1 MSFEII
7 DNGIQVGLFLLFAL
21 FSLIQG
27 LHMQNRR
34 FLILAGTYAS
44 FSMGTLYYL
53 LYLVIMGKVPQVF
66 YVSEMAWMASYLF
79 LLALCLMETRRYR
92 GKLDVLVLELT
103 IVEAA
108 MVIGWK
114 ILGPSYPFT
123 IAFALVTACIFYYA
137 LLGYRME
144 KRMLMLA
151 MVLVIVWQLL
161 LYIVSVFTTEYTHF
175 NLYFAVDFLLM
186 ATMCSLF
193 LWLKKE
199 ECK

>member
-92 GKLDVLVLELT
+92 GKLDVLVLGLT
-103 IVEAA
+103 IVEVA

-161 LYIVSVFTTEYTHF
+161 LYIVSVFTTGYTHF

>member
-7 DNGIQVGLFLLFAL
+7 DNGIQVVLFLLFAL

-92 GKLDVLVLELT
+92 GKLDVLVLGLT

-123 IAFALVTACIFYYA
+123 VAFAMVTACIFYYA
-137 LLGYRME
+137 LLGYWME

-161 LYIVSVFTTEYTHF
+161 LYIVSVFTTGYTHF

>member
-161 LYIVSVFTTEYTHF
+161 LYIVSVFTTGYTHF

>member
-92 GKLDVLVLELT
+92 GKLDVLVLGLT

-144 KRMLMLA
+144 KRMLMVA

-161 LYIVSVFTTEYTHF
+161 LYIVSVFTTGYTHF

>member
-92 GKLDVLVLELT
+92 GKLDVLVLGLT

-123 IAFALVTACIFYYA
+123 VAFALVTACIFYYA

-161 LYIVSVFTTEYTHF
+161 LYIVSVFTTGYTHF

-193 LWLKKE
+193 RWLKKE

>member
-92 GKLDVLVLELT
+92 GKLDVLVLGLT

-108 MVIGWK
+108 MVFG
-114 ILGPSYPFT
+114 S
-123 IAFALVTACIFYYA
+123 
-137 LLGYRME
+137 
-144 KRMLMLA
+144 
-151 MVLVIVWQLL
+151 VLSIYHCVCFGNGMYLL
-161 LYIVSVFTTEYTHF
+161 LCSVGLSDGKENADACHGACDCVAASALYCFCFYNRIYTFQSVFCCGFSADGDH
-175 NLYFAVDFLLM
+175 VQSV
-186 ATMCSLF
+186 SLA
-193 LWLKKE
+193 E
-199 ECK
+199 EGGV

>member
-79 LLALCLMETRRYR
+79 LMALCLMETRRYR
-92 GKLDVLVLELT
+92 GKLDVLVLGLT

-161 LYIVSVFTTEYTHF
+161 LYIVSVFTTGYTHF

>member
-92 GKLDVLVLELT
+92 GKLDVLVLGLT

-161 LYIVSVFTTEYTHF
+161 LYIVSVFTTGYTHF

-186 ATMCSLF
+186 ATMSSLF

>member
-92 GKLDVLVLELT
+92 GKLDVLVLGLT

-123 IAFALVTACIFYYA
+123 VAFALVTACIFYYA

-144 KRMLMLA
+144 KRMLMVA

-161 LYIVSVFTTEYTHF
+161 LYIVSVFTTGYTHF

-186 ATMCSLF
+186 ATMCRLF
-193 LWLKKE
+193 FWLKKE

>member
-7 DNGIQVGLFLLFAL
+7 DNGIQVVLFLLFAL

-92 GKLDVLVLELT
+92 GKLDVLVLGLT

-123 IAFALVTACIFYYA
+123 VAFALVTACIFYYA

-161 LYIVSVFTTEYTHF
+161 LYIVSVFTTGYTHF

-193 LWLKKE
+193 FWLKKE

>member
-1 MSFEII
+1 MNFELI
-7 DNGIQVGLFLLFAL
+7 DNSFQITILGFCTIAALFLAL
-21 FSLIQG
+21 RYKSRSL
-27 LHMQNRR
+27 
-34 FLILAGTYAS
+34 LILALAYAC
-44 FSMGTLYYL
+44 FCMGTTYYI

-92 GKLDVLVLELT
+92 GKLDVLVLGLT

-123 IAFALVTACIFYYA
+123 VTFALVTACIFYYA

-144 KRMLMLA
+144 KRMLMVA

-161 LYIVSVFTTEYTHF
+161 LYIVSVFTTGYTHF

-193 LWLKKE
+193 FWLKKE

>member
-92 GKLDVLVLELT
+92 GKLDVLVLGLT

-161 LYIVSVFTTEYTHF
+161 LYIVSVFTTGYTHF

-186 ATMCSLF
+186 ATMCSL
-193 LWLKKE
+193 
-199 ECK
+199 

>member
-79 LLALCLMETRRYR
+79 LLALCLMETRQYR
-92 GKLDVLVLELT
+92 GKLDVLVLGLT

-123 IAFALVTACIFYYA
+123 VAFALVTACIFYYA

-161 LYIVSVFTTEYTHF
+161 LYIVSVFTTGYTHF

>member
-21 FSLIQG
+21 LSLIQG

-92 GKLDVLVLELT
+92 GKLDVLVLGLT

-114 ILGPSYPFT
+114 ILGPAYPFT
-123 IAFALVTACIFYYA
+123 VAFALVTACIFYYA

-151 MVLVIVWQLL
+151 MVFVIVWQLL
-161 LYIVSVFTTEYTHF
+161 LYIVSVFTTGYTHF

-193 LWLKKE
+193 FWLKKE

>member
-7 DNGIQVGLFLLFAL
+7 DNGIQVVLFLLFAL

-92 GKLDVLVLELT
+92 GKLDVLVLGLT

-123 IAFALVTACIFYYA
+123 VAFALVTACIFYYA
-137 LLGYRME
+137 LLGYWME

-161 LYIVSVFTTEYTHF
+161 LYIVSVFTTGYTHF

>member
-7 DNGIQVGLFLLFAL
+7 DNGIQVVLFLLFAL

-66 YVSEMAWMASYLF
+66 YVSEMAWIASYLF

-92 GKLDVLVLELT
+92 GKLDVLVLGLT

-108 MVIGWK
+108 MVIDWK

-123 IAFALVTACIFYYA
+123 VTFALVTACIFYYA
-137 LLGYRME
+137 LLDYRME
-144 KRMLMLA
+144 KRRLMLA

-161 LYIVSVFTTEYTHF
+161 LYIVSVFTTGYTHF